1 MLRHILILSI
11 ALTYSFGN
19 HIKHVKDHEVKD
31 GKSDVFD
38 EKKSVPITE
47 PPKKVYDAVKTKLV
61 DVSDT
66 NVNDP
71 RNAPRILT
79 PTPPNPFRPRFKGQS
94 FVVGPPQFRDANGIE
109 NNGNSVA
116 QSNELKSSDAI
127 KSGPDV
133 LPLSDEGKDALE
145 KTLSRMQDALRML
158 KDALNNSKIKITAKR
173 SSGRSNTKKE
183 LKKTLSKLEK
193 DFLSLKSYFQNE

>member
-79 PTPPNPFRPRFKGQS
+79 PTPPNPFRPRFK
-94 FVVGPPQFRDANGIE
+94 GIE